1 MLLSKPL
8 NPFLFFSHQAFS
20 SLKLIKLSHLSSSS
34 SSNLPHRLIIYH
46 QALIS
51 TQHQSRRRRRR
62 QPQPP
67 ASPSLAPAPATGV
80 ARHSHLSASPL
91 PAHPRPC
98 CHRPIFPSNPSS
110 NLAVTDPRH
119 SRSSSL
125 QPTPSQP
132 TPQPTPVAVASPL
145 QVSALSSFLVTFFNC
160 CFGLIFLGLVL
171 ILC

>member
-8 NPFLFFSHQAFS
+8 NPFLFFHQALS
-20 SLKLIKLSHLSSSS
+20 SLKLIKLSDLPHQPSFIIKLSSPLNTKAKAVAVAVASPS
-34 SSNLPHRLIIYH
+34 P
-46 QALIS
+46 
-51 TQHQSRRRRRR
+51 RRRRR
-62 QPQPP
+62 QSQPP
-67 ASPSLAPAPATGV
+67 ASPLLAPTLAPSV
-80 ARHSHLSASPL
+80 ARHSHLSASLL

-98 CHRPIFPSNPSS
+98 RHRPIFPSNPSS

-145 QVSALSSFLVTFFNC
+145 QVSALSSFLVNF
-160 CFGLIFLGLVL
+160 LIV
-171 ILC
+171 ILA